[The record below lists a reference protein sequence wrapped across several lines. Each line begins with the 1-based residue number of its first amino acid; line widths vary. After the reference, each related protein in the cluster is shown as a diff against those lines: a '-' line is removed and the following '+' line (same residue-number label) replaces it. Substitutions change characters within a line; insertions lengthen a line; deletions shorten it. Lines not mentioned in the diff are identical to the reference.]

1 MSSHTV
7 INDVSKLLRALLQ
20 QGLGVNDVVLV
31 NPGDQGSQTTLS
43 LWLYQI
49 TPNEHLRNVSNVRI
63 QNQEFDRLTPL
74 PLDLC
79 YLLTPLKQNEE
90 DNQITMGRALQVIYD
105 NSILTLNAGNNI
117 VGFNVEELHLS
128 ICQRSIEELAKVWE
142 ALQKPYRLSICIEV
156 RVVRIDSER
165 SLNVGRIEGRETRF
179 EELPAEVPV

>member
-1 MSSHTV
+1 MSSSTV
-7 INDVSKLLRALLQ
+7 ISDVSKLLRTLLQ
-20 QGLGVNDVVLV
+20 QGLGVNDIVLV

-43 LWLYQI
+43 LWLYQV
-49 TPNEHLRNVSNVRI
+49 TPNEHLRNVPNVRI

-90 DNQITMGRALQVIYD
+90 DNQITLGRSLQVLYD
-105 NSILTLNAGNNI
+105 NSIITLNAGNN
-117 VGFNVEELHLS
+117 VEELHIS

-142 ALQKPYRLSICIEV
+142 ALQKPYRLSICFEV

-165 SLNVGRIEGRETRF
+165 ALSVGRIEGRDTKF
-179 EELPAEVPV
+179 EELPEEATV